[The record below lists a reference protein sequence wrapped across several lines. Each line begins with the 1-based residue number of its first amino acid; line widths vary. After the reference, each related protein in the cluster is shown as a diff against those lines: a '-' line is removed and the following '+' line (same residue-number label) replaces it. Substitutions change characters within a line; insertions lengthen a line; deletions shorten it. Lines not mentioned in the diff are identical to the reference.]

1 MGQKIPRFKREW
13 LRDNNETPLQ
23 HTHSW
28 IEWQRNVFVV
38 AYSIQH
44 IPNNRKDDKHT
55 SLQYEQETQN
65 MAVILVRHTLCNP
78 ILTPT
83 TKKRAVFCIEK
94 SATLLVKMNVGNHGI
109 RSPSLQGLMMEI
121 TKNRPSIYALCK
133 CRPLERRCWRVLN
146 PTQTDQQKR
155 RKATHTPACYTRREG
170 KLRTWLSYSFA
181 IHFLPQSWHP
191 HLRKTKCVHYH
202 NNNENLYTQSKIQYI
217 PKCLHVHNN

>member
-1 MGQKIPRFKREW
+1 
-13 LRDNNETPLQ
+13 
-23 HTHSW
+23 
-28 IEWQRNVFVV
+28 
-38 AYSIQH
+38 
-44 IPNNRKDDKHT
+44 
-55 SLQYEQETQN
+55 
-65 MAVILVRHTLCNP
+65 
-78 ILTPT
+78 
-83 TKKRAVFCIEK
+83 
-94 SATLLVKMNVGNHGI
+94 MNVGNHGI

-202 NNNENLYTQSKIQYI
+202 NNNENLYTQSKYNTSQNAYTFITTNENLYTQSII
-217 PKCLHVHNN
+217 PFVLWHCYWHVTL